1 MPKPGGMI
9 YALGTVG
16 TSWVKI
22 GCTTGL
28 VEERVKILQTG
39 QPFPLQIL
47 AQVSVD
53 ANVRRI
59 EKHVH
64 AFLAAERQQGE
75 WFDIPIDMATLETL
89 IVRAITTLESL
100 EEPEDRDAAPRV
112 PSMLGTRVR
121 QARLQYGMSQAE
133 LARRIGVSKTA
144 MNDLEQGKTVD
155 PRLSHIVAIADQL
168 RLSVDA
174 LIGRTDALLLG
185 GKDAEAP
192 APPAPRRR
200 PRNAAPVG

>member
-1 MPKPGGMI
+1 MRTCDGSRN
-9 YALGTVG
+9 L
-16 TSWVKI
+16 
-22 GCTTGL
+22 
-28 VEERVKILQTG
+28 
-39 QPFPLQIL
+39 
-47 AQVSVD
+47 
-53 ANVRRI
+53 
-59 EKHVH
+59 H
-64 AFLAAERQQGE
+64 AFLAAERRQGE

-112 PSMLGTRVR
+112 PSMLGTRIR

-155 PRLSHIVAIADQL
+155 PRLSYIVAIADQL

-174 LIGRTDALLLG
+174 LLVVLMRSYSVGRTQRP
-185 GKDAEAP
+185 P
-192 APPAPRRR
+192 APPAPRQR